1 MKTRLEKLLVTS
13 VLAIGGFIVSIP
25 FIWMV
30 LSSFKSEREART
42 MPPTFWPEEFTFEHY
57 INLFANL
64 NFGTY
69 FINTLI
75 IVAFAA
81 LGLLFNT
88 MAGYGFAKFKFKGRE
103 VVFLAVLATMM
114 IPAQVAMIPVYLI
127 LNQMSL
133 TNTMAGIILPGL
145 IAAFNIFLIRQFMTT
160 IPNDLIESARIDGAR
175 EFRIFFQIIVPLSKP
190 VLAVQAI
197 LTFVGAWNSFL
208 WPLIV
213 ANEQS
218 LYTLSVGLAL
228 LRGQHASSFA
238 LQMAGATVMVIP
250 VLILFIFVQRYIVEG
265 FNTTGIK

>member
-1 MKTRLEKLLVTS
+1 MKQKLEKWIITLVL
-13 VLAIGGFIVSIP
+13 VVGGFLVSIP
-25 FIWMV
+25 FFWMI
-30 LSSFKSEREART
+30 LSSFKPEREARS
-42 MPPTFWPEEFTFEHY
+42 MPPTLWPENFTFEHY
-57 INLFANL
+57 LNLFQNL

-69 FINTLI
+69 FTNTLI
-75 IVAFAA
+75 IVLFSM

-88 MAGYGFAKFKFKGRE
+88 MAGYGFAKFHFKGKE
-103 VVFLAVLATMM
+103 VVFIGVLATMM
-114 IPAQVAMIPVYLI
+114 IPAQVSMIPVYLI

-133 TNTMAGIILPGL
+133 TNTMSGIILPGL

-175 EFRIFFQIIVPLSKP
+175 EFRIFFQIILPLSKP
-190 VLAVQAI
+190 VLAVQVI

-213 ANEQS
+213 ANDQG

-228 LRGQHASSFA
+228 LQGQNASSFA

-250 VLILFIFVQRYIVEG
+250 VLILFMFVQKYIVQG

>member
-1 MKTRLEKLLVTS
+1 MKNRIEKIVVTS
-13 VLAIGGFIVSIP
+13 VLAIGGLIVSIP

-30 LSSFKSEREART
+30 LSSFKPEREARS
-42 MPPTFWPEEFTFEHY
+42 MPPTLWPEEFTFEHY
-57 INLFANL
+57 INLFQNL

-75 IVAFAA
+75 IVLFAL

-88 MAGYGFAKFKFKGRE
+88 MAGYGFAKFKFKGKE
-103 VVFLAVLATMM
+103 AIFLAVLATMM
-114 IPAQVAMIPVYLI
+114 IPAQVSMIPVYLL

-175 EFRIFFQIIVPLSKP
+175 EFRIFFQLIIPLSKP
-190 VLAVQAI
+190 VIAVQAI

-213 ANEQS
+213 ANDQA

-228 LRGQHASSFA
+228 LQGQHSSNFA

-250 VLILFIFVQRYIVEG
+250 VLILFMFVQKYIVEG

>member
-1 MKTRLEKLLVTS
+1 MKNRFEKLLITS
-13 VLAIGGFIVSIP
+13 ALLIGGFIVSIP
-25 FIWMV
+25 FIWMI

-42 MPPTFWPEEFTFEHY
+42 MPPTFWPQEFTFEHY
-57 INLFANL
+57 INLFQNL

-69 FINTLI
+69 FTNTLI
-75 IVAFAA
+75 IVLFAM

-88 MAGYGFAKFKFKGRE
+88 MAGYGFAKFQFKGKE
-103 VVFLAVLATMM
+103 AVFIAVLATMM
-114 IPAQVAMIPVYLI
+114 IPAQVSMIPVYLL
-127 LNQMSL
+127 LNQMGL
-133 TNTMAGIILPGL
+133 TNTMSGIILPGL

-160 IPNDLIESARIDGAR
+160 IPNDLIESARIDGAK
-175 EFRIFFQIIVPLSKP
+175 EFRIFFQIIIPLSKP

-213 ANEQS
+213 ANDQA

-228 LRGQHASSFA
+228 LQGQHSSSFA